1 MFCLL
6 CCIRTVNY
14 YMYFYY
20 KQLQNPHLVSSFVIH
35 TPLVQFILNLST
47 ALFSLTSLLILKVKL
62 TATVELTGFE
72 DGSSHALSHQHLTLP
87 PTFSLAM
94 YSTWFNVVLIL
105 NYSDDYLLTL
115 TYEHFIAQ

>member
-35 TPLVQFILNLST
+35 TSLVQFIFIPFYS
-47 ALFSLTSLLILKVKL
+47 LFSLTSLLILKVKL

-87 PTFSLAM
+87 QHLVSLC
-94 YSTWFNVVLIL
+94 I
-105 NYSDDYLLTL
+105 
-115 TYEHFIAQ
+115 